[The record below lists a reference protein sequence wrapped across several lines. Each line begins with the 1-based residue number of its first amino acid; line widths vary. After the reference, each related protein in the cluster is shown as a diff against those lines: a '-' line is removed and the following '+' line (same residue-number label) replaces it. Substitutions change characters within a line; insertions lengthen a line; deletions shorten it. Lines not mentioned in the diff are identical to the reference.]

1 MSWFARLPRQKAGH
15 PIRARTIN
23 RIAETAEQISKFRVC
38 PPLSLNMSAAGL
50 MLRYLG
56 PLFGVYIVLTDGTI
70 SARVGTTPGTG
81 TAIIQTFNGTILANL
96 QKSGTNVTTKVY
108 SISSTTGGIPTG
120 VYGIAL
126 LIFGV
131 YWLITVDCGN

>member
-56 PLFGVYIVLTDGTI
+56 PLFGVYIVLTDGSGI
-70 SARVGTTPGTG
+70 SARSSTTPGTG
-81 TAIIQTFNGTILANL
+81 NVIIQTWNGTVMASSAGPKLPVRNW
-96 QKSGTNVTTKVY
+96 NVQAIGASKY
-108 SISSTTGGIPTG
+108 G
-120 VYGIAL
+120 VVL
-126 LIFGV
+126 LIYGS
-131 YWLITVDCGN
+131 YWAIAFEC